1 MNYTFN
7 TCLFFF
13 NPETRFTMELSLRG
27 DKRLFYELQITGVLM
42 YFFSMISWVSD
53 LDCTCV
59 TFIFVYMLLCF
70 MMKTLA

>member
-1 MNYTFN
+1 
-7 TCLFFF
+7 
-13 NPETRFTMELSLRG
+13 MELSLRG